1 MNAGTATER
10 ERGNSPTISGE
21 SASDPVPPQ
30 FLQADERLD
39 DLCHLGRRLIQRPDA
54 YCFAMDAVLLA
65 HFPRW
70 RPRDRVLDLGTGT
83 GAIPL
88 LMAEEVAHIEAVERD
103 EALADM
109 AARSVA
115 LNGLEGRV
123 IVRQGDYRMIEG
135 LYPAGS
141 FDIVVAN
148 PPYYPL
154 GQGKISP
161 QASRSRA
168 RHEIT
173 ATLADMVRAAR
184 YALRPRG
191 RLAMIHIPQRLD
203 EIFRT
208 LDANGFASRKA
219 RLIQPR
225 ADRPPNLVLVEA
237 VAGGAS
243 GHLKW
248 LPTLYV
254 YGPNGSYTPELLAIY
269 RPEADKAGT
278 GQKG

>member
-1 MNAGTATER
+1 MTDKTAPERFLKAG
-10 ERGNSPTISGE
+10 
-21 SASDPVPPQ
+21 
-30 FLQADERLD
+30 ERLD
-39 DLCHLGRRLIQRPDA
+39 DLCHRGRRLIQRPDA

-70 RPRDRVLDLGTGT
+70 RPRDQVLDLGTGT

-88 LMAEEVAHIEAVERD
+88 LMAEEVARVEAVELD
-103 EALADM
+103 GTLADM

-115 LNGLEGRV
+115 LNGLADRV
-123 IVRQGDYRMIEG
+123 IVRQGDYRAMERLFPG
-135 LYPAGS
+135 GR

-161 QASRSRA
+161 QAARSQA
-168 RHEIT
+168 RHEVT
-173 ATLADMVRAAR
+173 ATLADVVRAAR

-191 RLAMIHIPQRLD
+191 RLAMVHIPERLD
-203 EIFRT
+203 EIFRAFG
-208 LDANGFASRKA
+208 ANGLAPRRA
-219 RLIQPR
+219 CLVQPR

-237 VAGGAS
+237 VAGSAA

-248 LPTLYV
+248 VPTLNIYRPD
-254 YGPNGSYTPELLAIY
+254 GAYTPELLAIY
-269 RPEADKAGT
+269 GPESAASAPEK
-278 GQKG
+278 KG